1 MLNTVAASVN
11 FNVAVPPED
20 WVIGQCVVC
29 RLSEQPLS
37 HMISHKMQ
45 GGLTCLDWNLRPR
58 YLDTEFPKLAKIVW
72 LGQKCSV
79 SSPCAAAELFKGSRT
94 PQSGFVALP
103 MQCKVCISRGVGH
116 VDTDSWIANYA
127 DFLQTFCKW
136 WTSSKVW
143 QIYGSKYLIV
153 FTYYMYIISTCVF
166 FHLRLSTTKMRK
178 WWRLLWNSFAALKEI
193 RRANP
198 FWSAKADA
206 WEDSGSWFRALD
218 HWSTVPEGLI
228 STVSID
234 VLLAF

>member
-1 MLNTVAASVN
+1 MEDPLTSSRSRRKEARDAIAAMLNTVAASVN

-72 LGQKCSV
+72 LGQQCSV
-79 SSPCAAAELFKGSRT
+79 NSPCAAAELFKGSRT

-127 DFLQTFCKW
+127 KFLQTFRKW

-143 QIYGSKYLIV
+143 HVKSTDIYGSKYIIV
-153 FTYYMYIISTCVF
+153 FTYYMYSTCVF
-166 FHLRLSTTKMRK
+166 FTSDSVPRRCVSGDVCSETA
-178 WWRLLWNSFAALKEI
+178 LLLGVF
-193 RRANP
+193 
-198 FWSAKADA
+198 
-206 WEDSGSWFRALD
+206 
-218 HWSTVPEGLI
+218 HCTEGNQ
-228 STVSID
+228 
-234 VLLAF
+234 

>member
-1 MLNTVAASVN
+1 MEDPLTSSRSRRKEARDAIAAMLNTVAASVN

-72 LGQKCSV
+72 LGQQCSV
-79 SSPCAAAELFKGSRT
+79 NSPCAAAELFKGSRT

-127 DFLQTFCKW
+127 DFFADFSQMMNFIESL
-136 WTSSKVW
+136 
-143 QIYGSKYLIV
+143 
-153 FTYYMYIISTCVF
+153 TC
-166 FHLRLSTTKMRK
+166 
-178 WWRLLWNSFAALKEI
+178 
-193 RRANP
+193 
-198 FWSAKADA
+198 
-206 WEDSGSWFRALD
+206 
-218 HWSTVPEGLI
+218 
-228 STVSID
+228 
-234 VLLAF
+234 